1 MKALVR
7 RGLASDL
14 AARLTLLELEASY
27 TAGVSALHKSQ
38 KLPRTELTD
47 DETAHLVHQELE
59 SQLLGRI
66 RQLRVA
72 ATKNFVILSGSCGS
86 YYTKQLAQHVAM
98 ELLGTERLINN
109 IAVLP
114 PK

>member
-14 AARLTLLELEASY
+14 AARFTLMELEASY
-27 TAGVSALHKSQ
+27 VAGIASLHNSHEH
-38 KLPRTELTD
+38 LRAELAGQ
-47 DETAHLVHQELE
+47 EIAQRVREELE
-59 SQLLGRI
+59 AQLPGRI
-66 RQLRVA
+66 RQLRVTA
-72 ATKNFVILSGSCGS
+72 SEKFVLLSGSCVS

-98 ELLGTERLINN
+98 ELLGTERLVNN

-114 PK
+114 AK

>member
-7 RGLASDL
+7 HGLASEL
-14 AARLTLLELEASY
+14 AARLSMLEVESSY
-27 TAGVSALHKSQ
+27 AAGVSSLQSSHEHLRS
-38 KLPRTELTD
+38 ELAGQD
-47 DETAHLVHQELE
+47 LAQRVLEELE

-66 RQLRVA
+66 RQLRVTA
-72 ATKNFVILSGSCGS
+72 SPKFVILSGSCSS

-98 ELLGTERLINN
+98 ELLEGERLVNN

-114 PK
+114 AK

>member
-7 RGLASDL
+7 RGLTNEL
-14 AARLTLLELEASY
+14 VARLALLEVESSYAAGITALQNSREQLRLELASQE
-27 TAGVSALHKSQ
+27 LSQ
-38 KLPRTELTD
+38 RVLE
-47 DETAHLVHQELE
+47 QLE

-66 RQLRVA
+66 RQLRVTA
-72 ATKNFVILSGSCGS
+72 SDKSVILSGSCGS

-98 ELLGTERLINN
+98 ELLGNERLVNN

-114 PK
+114 AK

>member
-7 RGLASDL
+7 RGLASEL
-14 AARLTLLELEASY
+14 AARLTLLEVEASY
-27 TAGVSALHKSQ
+27 AAGISSLQNSQEHLRSELASQALAQ
-38 KLPRTELTD
+38 RVLE
-47 DETAHLVHQELE
+47 ELE

-66 RQLRVA
+66 RQLRVTA
-72 ATKNFVILSGSCGS
+72 SPKFVILTGSCSS

-98 ELLGTERLINN
+98 ELLGEERLVNN

-114 PK
+114 AK